1 MDFKKTTESDSNYDR
16 LESMSV
22 EDLLTNINREDQS
35 VPKAIEK
42 VIPCQRV
49 GLSVIG
55 LEVPHTHL
63 HLVPI
68 DTANDLNFTRSKMPA
83 DQAKLAD
90 TAALIRS
97 QL

>member
-42 VIPCQRV
+42 VIPAISE
-49 GLSVIG
+49 LIKAI
-55 LEVPHTHL
+55 VPRMKQGGRLFYMGAGTSGRFR
-63 HLVPI
+63 
-68 DTANDLNFTRSKMPA
+68 NC
-83 DQAKLAD
+83 
-90 TAALIRS
+90 
-97 QL
+97 